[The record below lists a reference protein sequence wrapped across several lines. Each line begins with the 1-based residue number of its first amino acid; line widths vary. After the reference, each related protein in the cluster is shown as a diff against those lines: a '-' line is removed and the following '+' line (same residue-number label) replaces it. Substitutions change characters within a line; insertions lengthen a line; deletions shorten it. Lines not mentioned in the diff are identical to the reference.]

1 MDNERW
7 QSFKEAACR
16 LTMKVSVLSQ
26 HSSDALDGSCSQ
38 GSAQRPS
45 MPPLVVLALALW
57 GACAGS
63 YTLGFHCAREFL
75 VPFIAVACVV
85 FALAVFALVRGVPPT
100 LVVLALGLA
109 IGCALG
115 FSATLTYETK
125 AGQAIASP
133 VQEWCF
139 TAAEDARQGDFNA
152 TVRAV
157 AISQSSGE
165 EHTVNVTLTKG
176 ESGIFYGDSFS
187 ATCALSQPRE
197 ASAERFYLQGIDAVS
212 SPEAIER
219 LDNLRSV
226 GGVLANVRKSVIALF
241 DGQGDVGALCQALV
255 CGYREQLRESDLY
268 AACKTVGVAHL
279 VAVSGAHLSITCGM
293 IASVLQAVR
302 TPRRFSLAIQ
312 LAVLSIYLVLT
323 GMPIS
328 ALRAAA
334 MAVIGMTS
342 FLARRR
348 RATLSALGACIVVI
362 IAISPQSSVSISF
375 FLSAMSTLGIIA
387 LMPLISSWLSA
398 APIVRRIAEPLAL
411 TLAAMVATTPFSA
424 ALFSQLPLVS
434 PVANLVVAPLFTLAL
449 TVSLVSSVA
458 SLAAPVVAPL
468 ALPFANGSAFL
479 LAQAI
484 TIFTEIPFACVPVSL
499 SVSWGLA
506 LSIAGP
512 LLLWLLWPQLTGAT
526 IFAMG
531 SAACACAIAFVVVVP
546 LLRPSEIVMLDVAQG
561 DAFLLRSKGSAILI
575 DTGNNDALLKEAL
588 ARQGVFHLDAVVI
601 SHADDDHCGSLQ
613 ALDGVVAID
622 NVLVAHDAVTCECES
637 CESLV
642 KSASSVVGATNVEP
656 LAVGDTIACGD
667 FSLKVIWP
675 HGFSDEGGN
684 ADSLCLL
691 ASLATSGGTW
701 TALFCGDAESDQ
713 LKEMIDEGALG
724 DIDIYKVGHHG
735 SKAALTESVVE
746 TIRPEISLVSVGKGN
761 RYGHP
766 AAQTLSLLD
775 NVGSHVFRTDEM
787 GDVSCEFSN
796 DGIRVTALG

>member
-1 MDNERW
+1 MR
-7 QSFKEAACR
+7 A
-16 LTMKVSVLSQ
+16 SVLGQ
-26 HSSDALDGSCSQ
+26 HLSDALDDSCSQ
-38 GSAQRPS
+38 GSAKRPS
-45 MPPLVVLALALW
+45 MSPLTILALALW

-63 YTLGFHCAREFL
+63 YTLGIRCAREL
-75 VPFIAVACVV
+75 LLPIIIAVCVLFAITI
-85 FALAVFALVRGVPPT
+85 FALMRGAPSTFAL
-100 LVVLALGLA
+100 LVLGLV

-115 FSATLTYETK
+115 FSATLSYEAK
-125 AGQAIASP
+125 ADQAIASP
-133 VQEWCF
+133 VQKWVF
-139 TAAEDARQGDFNA
+139 TAEEDARQGDFGA
-152 TVRAV
+152 TVRAAAYSV
-157 AISQSSGE
+157 SSGE
-165 EHTVNVTLTKG
+165 EHAVSVTLPKG

-219 LDNLRSV
+219 LDNSRSV
-226 GGVLANVRKSVIALF
+226 GDVLANVRKSAIALF

-255 CGYREQLRESDLY
+255 CGYREQLRETDLY

-279 VAVSGAHLSITCGM
+279 VAVSGTHLSITCGM
-293 IASVLQAVR
+293 IASALQVVR

-334 MAVIGMTS
+334 MAVVGMTS
-342 FLARRR
+342 FLARRC

-362 IAISPQSSVSISF
+362 IVISPQSSVSISF

-398 APIVRRIAEPLAL
+398 VPVVRRIAEPLAL

-434 PVANLVVAPLFTLAL
+434 PVVNLVVAPLFTLAL

-458 SLAAPVVAPL
+458 SLAAPIVVPL
-468 ALPFANGSAFL
+468 ALPFANGTAFL

-484 TIFTEIPFACVPVSL
+484 TIFAEIPFACVPVSL

-512 LLLWLLWPQLTGAT
+512 LLLWILWPQITGEM

-531 SAACACAIAFVVVVP
+531 SAACACAIALVVIVP
-546 LLRPSEIVMLDVAQG
+546 FFRPSEIVMLDVAQG
-561 DAFLLRSKGSAILI
+561 DAFLVRSKGSAVLI
-575 DTGNNDALLKEAL
+575 DTGNHDTLLKEAL

-622 NVLVAHDAVTCECES
+622 SVLVARDAVTCECES
-637 CESLV
+637 CESLI
-642 KSASSVVGATNVEP
+642 KSASSVVGSANVEP
-656 LAVGDTIACGD
+656 LSAGDTIACGD

-701 TALFCGDAESDQ
+701 TALFCGDAESNQ

-746 TIRPEISLVSVGKGN
+746 TIRPEISLVSVGSSN